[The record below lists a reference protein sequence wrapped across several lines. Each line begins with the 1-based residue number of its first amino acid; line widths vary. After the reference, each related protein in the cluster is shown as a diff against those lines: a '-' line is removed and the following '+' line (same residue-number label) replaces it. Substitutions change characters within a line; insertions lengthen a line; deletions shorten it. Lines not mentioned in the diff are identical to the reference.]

1 MRRLLMLLLV
11 LSTLGLAACGDG
23 KETAGTGGAE
33 TATQPPETGSEGT
46 AEAAPE
52 SEEGCREVDQPEP
65 KKAGGRKKPTLKL
78 DAGETWTATL
88 ETSCGPL
95 EFQLDVKR
103 APKTASAFAALARDG
118 YFDGLTF
125 HRIVPGFVVQGGD
138 PLGTGEGGPGF
149 KVVEA
154 PPKGLT
160 YERGVVAMAKTELER
175 PGTSGSQFF
184 IVTAPDAGL
193 PPDYALL
200 GKLTGGDDVLDRIEA
215 IPTDPAQMPEQPVV
229 IEKVTIS
236 GK

>member
-1 MRRLLMLLLV
+1 MRRLLMLLLA
-11 LSTLGLAACGDG
+11 LSALGLAACGDG
-23 KETAGTGGAE
+23 KETAGAGGSETGTQPAGTQTESTAE
-33 TATQPPETGSEGT
+33 TAPE
-46 AEAAPE
+46 P
-52 SEEGCREVDQPEP
+52 EEGCRKVEQPKP
-65 KKAGGRKKPTLKL
+65 KEAGGRKKPTLKL
-78 DAGETWTATL
+78 DAKKTWTAAL

-95 EFQLDVKR
+95 EIQLDVKR

-118 YFDGLTF
+118 FFDGLTF

-200 GKLTGGDDVLDRIEA
+200 GKLTEGGRVLDRIEA

-229 IEKVTIS
+229 IEKVTVS
-236 GK
+236 GS